1 MANHQYELNQKNN
14 FIYKMKETIKTNTT
28 SRNESQE
35 LTKFYEE
42 QLSDRDYTIS
52 ELTAK
57 LKKINEKASQNL
69 NEDVDREVL
78 KYFIFLNIN

>member
-1 MANHQYELNQKNN
+1 MANHQLELSQKNN
-14 FIYKMKETIKTNTT
+14 FIYKMKETIKSNAT

-42 QLSDRDYTIS
+42 QLNDRDYTIS

-69 NEDVDREVL
+69 NEDVNG
-78 KYFIFLNIN
+78 F